1 MSRRSLT
8 FRLISWYCGLLLA
21 AGVAFA
27 LFTYASFDRYVEQSS
42 RSTLSSRAEAIWGMA
57 NGLLDDKPALTKL
70 IEQRFAPEAQNRLI
84 RISANGALYYRSEMP
99 SDGGFDPEAIPVSE
113 DAERGYFEKRGALF
127 LYAKSFRAA
136 DGKIVTVESG
146 QSANI
151 SELVERRLVTVLI
164 FGLPILLIVAAVGGF
179 MLVQRALSPVE
190 GMIEAAEA
198 LTFNSPRKRL
208 PLAGTE
214 DRIDTLGRTL
224 NRMLERLDNSYQHA
238 NRFSADA
245 AHELRTPLAI
255 MRGELELLVTRQLPE
270 DAKAAIETTLGEA
283 ERLSQ
288 IVESLTVLGQMES
301 VTGKRAH
308 LAVDLYNLAAETIDQ
323 MRLMAVDKGIAIDGP
338 SGAHATT
345 AGDRDRLKQ
354 VLVNL
359 LDNAI
364 KYTPSGGWIAVTV
377 ETMDEQAILSV
388 SDSGIGIAPDDRS
401 RIFDRFFRVTTD
413 RGEIGAG
420 LGLAIVKSICAA
432 HGGTVTVESA
442 PGGGSIFRV
451 ALPRASP
458 ALVEEKPPG

>member
-8 FRLISWYCGLLLA
+8 FRLLSWYCGLLFVV
-21 AGVAFA
+21 GVAFA
-27 LFTYASFDRYVEQSS
+27 VFTYASFDRYIAQSS
-42 RSTLSSRAEAIWGMA
+42 RSTLSSRAEAIWSMS
-57 NGLLDDKPALTKL
+57 NGILDDKPTLTKM

-84 RISANGALYYRSEMP
+84 RISGNGAIYFQSEPP
-99 SDGGFDPEAIPVSE
+99 SDGGFDPAAIPLPKGVQGS
-113 DAERGYFEKRGALF
+113 YFAKIGDVF
-127 LYAKSFRAA
+127 LYSRDFTTQ
-136 DGKIVTVESG
+136 DGKVVTVESG
-146 QSANI
+146 QSTNI

-164 FGLPILLIVAAVGGF
+164 FGLPILLIVAAAGGF
-179 MLVQRALSPVE
+179 VLVQRALSPVE
-190 GMIEAAEA
+190 AMIEAAEA

-214 DRIDTLGRTL
+214 DRIDALGRTL

-255 MRGELELLVTRQLPE
+255 MRGELELLATRQLPE

-283 ERLSQ
+283 ERLTQ

-364 KYTPSGGWIAVTV
+364 KYTQPGGRIAVTV
-377 ETMDEQAILSV
+377 ETTDEQAILSV
-388 SDSGIGIAPDDRS
+388 SDTGIGIAPEDRL

-413 RGEIGAG
+413 RGEVGAG

-432 HGGTVTVESA
+432 HGGAVTAESA
-442 PGGGSIFRV
+442 PDGGSIFRV

-458 ALVEEKPPG
+458 ALVEEKSPE

>member
-1 MSRRSLT
+1 MV
-8 FRLISWYCGLLLA
+8 
-21 AGVAFA
+21 GVAFA
-27 LFTYASFDRYVEQSS
+27 VFTYASFDRYVAQSS
-42 RSTLSSRAEAIWGMA
+42 RSTLSSRAEAIWNMA
-57 NGLLDDKPALTKL
+57 NGILDDKPTLTKM

-84 RISANGALYYRSEMP
+84 RISENGVIHFQSEPP
-99 SDGGFDPEAIPVSE
+99 SDGGFDPAVIPLPKDVPTSNFQKIG
-113 DAERGYFEKRGALF
+113 DVF
-127 LYAKSFRAA
+127 LYSRNFTAQ
-136 DGKIVTVESG
+136 DGKVVTVESG
-146 QSANI
+146 QSTSI
-151 SELVERRLVTVLI
+151 SELVEGRLVTVLI
-164 FGLPILLIVAAVGGF
+164 FGLPILLIVAAAGGF
-179 MLVQRALSPVE
+179 VLVQRALSPVE

-214 DRIDTLGRTL
+214 DRIDALGRTL
-224 NRMLERLDNSYQHA
+224 NRMLERLDSSYQHA

-255 MRGELELLVTRQLPE
+255 MRGELELLATRQLPE

-308 LAVDLYNLAAETIDQ
+308 LAVDLYDLAAETIDQ

-338 SGAHATT
+338 SGAHATV

-364 KYTPSGGWIAVTV
+364 KYTPSGGWIAATV

-388 SDSGIGIAPDDRS
+388 SDSGIGIAPEDRS